1 MRRTALACAV
11 ALAATLAGCVPE
23 RPAIDPPGDTWA
35 RTEARLDTLGA
46 GGDLNGAL
54 ALAERRV
61 RVVRAGL
68 EPSWRAREAE
78 ASVREWRARAAA
90 ADGVRSALA
99 AADRAL
105 LEAAELKRADS
116 LGLARER
123 ATFACATRDSL
134 LGAGSLA
141 GCRAALVLADLE
153 FLLSHPGEADSIATR
168 AAEGLSAIVGASHPL
183 VADALEVQGRVVK
196 NFGGPT
202 FLPHALSHYDPALRM
217 RVAAYGAGGAPV
229 AVSLQSL
236 GNLYRLARRPRIA
249 IAFMHRALEIRGAH
263 LTLPHD
269 EIASILSGLAF
280 VHMGLGEWSE
290 AERLS
295 REALAASPP
304 TTPPGSLSVRLGVH
318 GQMLR
323 RLGREAEAVRE
334 LQTAVAIRESV
345 WVRTPRDEGTTL
357 SSGLSLYR
365 DLAMALA
372 SQGRAEEAFEQ
383 VERANG
389 RALLLRLGADSLGAD
404 PWRNLLARVQAALPK
419 DAALVAWVRTPGLTA
434 AAEERSW
441 ACVVRASGPP
451 RWVALRQALVGPGL
465 RGSFRDLLYLELRS
479 TAGWPLRVADNAT
492 VERYARGI
500 GREVFAPLEPLL
512 AGATRLIVCSP
523 DLFGGGPLG
532 AIQDSQGRWLADRFD
547 ITYTPSALLWLDG
560 RTHESAAVT
569 SAAAA
574 PPALLVGDP
583 AYPALSGLR
592 PLTGSAQELA
602 AIAAVVPH
610 AERLTGAAATA
621 SRLRALARSGALA
634 RFGLLHVSAH
644 MAADPRRVLDSALLL
659 APDETSG
666 PLPSRLLAREI
677 IGWKLRADL
686 VCLAGCGSA
695 MGMHSASEGQ
705 LGLQTAFLSAGARA
719 LLVTL
724 WPVDDHATALLMER
738 FYRHLAADPVRDHA
752 RALRAAQAEL
762 RAWTAPDGSHPYAHP
777 AYWSAFALV
786 GDPGWR

>member
-23 RPAIDPPGDTWA
+23 RPAIDPPGDAWA
-35 RTEARLDTLGA
+35 RSEARLDSLGA
-46 GGDLNGAL
+46 GGSVSEAL

-78 ASVREWRARAAA
+78 ASAREWRARAAA
-90 ADGVRSALA
+90 TDDVRGALA

-116 LGLARER
+116 LGLARDR
-123 ATFACATRDSL
+123 AAFACVTRDSL
-134 LGAGSLA
+134 LGAGSLSA
-141 GCRAALVLADLE
+141 CRAALALADLE
-153 FLLSHPGEADSIATR
+153 FLLSHPGEADSIATGAAARLR
-168 AAEGLSAIVGASHPL
+168 ALVGPSHPL

-202 FLPHALSHYDPALRM
+202 FLTHALEHYDPALRM
-217 RVAAYGAGGAPV
+217 RVEAYGAGGAPV
-229 AVSLQSL
+229 ASSLQSL

-249 IAFMHRALEIRGAH
+249 IAFMHRAFEVRSAH
-263 LTLPHD
+263 LAMPHD
-269 EIASILSGLAF
+269 ELASILSGLAF

-323 RLGREAEAVRE
+323 RLGREAEAVSE

-345 WVRTPRDEGTTL
+345 WARTPRDEGTTL

-389 RALLLRLGADSLGAD
+389 RALLLRLGADSSGAD
-404 PWRNLLARVQAALPK
+404 PWRHLFARVQAALPK

-434 AAEERSW
+434 AAEERTW

-479 TAGWPLRVADNAT
+479 SAGWPLRVAGNTT
-492 VERYARGI
+492 VERYARGM

-532 AIQDSQGRWLADRFD
+532 AIQDAQGRWLADRYD
-547 ITYTPSALLWLDG
+547 VTYTPSALLWLDG
-560 RTHESAAVT
+560 HSREESAAP
-569 SAAAA
+569 S
-574 PPALLVGDP
+574 ALLVGDP
-583 AYPALSGLR
+583 AYPALSGLQ
-592 PLTGSAQELA
+592 PLTSSARELA
-602 AIAAVVPH
+602 AIAAVVPN
-610 AERLTGAAATA
+610 AERLSGAAATS
-621 SRLRALARSGALA
+621 SRLRALARSGELG
-634 RFGLLHVSAH
+634 RYRLLHVSAH
-644 MAADPRRVLDSALLL
+644 MVVDPRRVLDSALLL

-666 PLPSRLLAREI
+666 PLPSRLLAREVL
-677 IGWKLRADL
+677 GWKLHADL

-695 MGMHSASEGQ
+695 MGMSSASEGQ

-738 FYRHLAADPVRDHA
+738 FYRHLATDAGRDRA
-752 RALRAAQAEL
+752 RALREAQAEL
-762 RAWTAPDGSHPYAHP
+762 RAWTAPDGAHPYAHP